1 MVARIQRRISGLILS
16 DFSHQQA
23 ALLPDRLLRLSRWLF
38 QLRRAQQAKLPFFLC
53 RPTKSTSRV
62 RLAAAPPTRQ
72 FAASARTAHH
82 YSPKTESNS
91 LAARSPPAPRT
102 LSPPSPRNWV
112 PTPAEPPPVEITD
125 DAATGPP
132 PGIDSTSNA
141 SSQYGPD
148 QRSPFQGEIA
158 AVWGGPLYPSA
169 FVARTRNQP
178 ASPESMTPALAAA
191 NQTP

>member
-1 MVARIQRRISGLILS
+1 MLS

-23 ALLPDRLLRLSRWLF
+23 ALRPDRLLRLSRWLF

-132 PGIDSTSNA
+132 RASTRLRTHPVNTVPTRDPLFK
-141 SSQYGPD
+141 G
-148 QRSPFQGEIA
+148 RSPPSGAARCTLRRLSLELEINQL
-158 AVWGGPLYPSA
+158 PLNRRLPLLP
-169 FVARTRNQP
+169 QP
-178 ASPESMTPALAAA
+178 TKPLNHHA
-191 NQTP
+191 NTDFK